1 MPNPPI
7 LSGSAKRLRYLS
19 VIRFLPVK
27 LKSSCCLTFFSIS
40 SIFLNASGVV
50 LARKL
55 NSFWTPFVEQRYAFC
70 DDVLAML
77 ESFSVRLTLFSFSL
91 SMYLS
96 HADGVPITDPRTLK
110 PSTIV
115 KLVPSNTF
123 MALSRRFSFTMS
135 LHLEGF
141 TLYPKAVHIP
151 VHICVPFL
159 GDICRSSI
167 SGIIPIPHIA
177 LVRGSPCVVPSVDVK
192 TVLLTYRFEGCLYE
206 LASAWCSAGQKIFTF
221 LEQVF
226 YWARWRLFLH
236 Q

>member
-1 MPNPPI
+1 MSNPPF
-7 LSGSAKRLRYLS
+7 LSGSAKRLRHPS

-27 LKSSCCLTFFSIS
+27 LRSSCCFTFFSS
-40 SIFLNASGVV
+40 SFIFLNASGVI
-50 LARKL
+50 LARKF
-55 NSFWTPFVEQRYAFC
+55 NVFWTPFVEQRYAFC

-115 KLVPSNTF
+115 KFVPSNTL

-135 LHLEGF
+135 WHLEGF

-151 VHICVPFL
+151 FVQYCAETLKITCSASIICVPFL

-167 SGIIPIPHIA
+167 SGIIPIPYIA
-177 LVRGSPCVVPSVDVK
+177 LVRGSPCVVPSINVK
-192 TVLLTYRFEGCLYE
+192 TVLLTYRFEGCLFE
-206 LASAWCSAGQKIFTF
+206 LASAWCSAGPRIFTF
-221 LEQVF
+221 
-226 YWARWRLFLH
+226 
-236 Q
+236 